1 MNKFQTCRS
10 YHSRSY
16 QQNTKVLNELHVIRL
31 LMHFIKATGPC
42 KLYDMGNTLKKKV
55 LIMKT
60 NKCKDYSAYMRHRIK
75 LAAAVV
81 YKPELVDTISSICLC
96 RLL

>member
-1 MNKFQTCRS
+1 
-10 YHSRSY
+10 
-16 QQNTKVLNELHVIRL
+16 
-31 LMHFIKATGPC
+31 MHFIKATGPC

-81 YKPELVDTISSICLC
+81 YKPELG
-96 RLL
+96 